1 MEELT
6 GALTGRGGSLRID
19 ILPPKLLPESMDID
33 DENYID
39 EIANDI
45 AESHRTYLTENL
57 EYAQELLLQ
66 EGLLDFAK
74 TATSKVMNFAKTAA
88 SKVMDGIN
96 FLVDKVKTFVS
107 NIGKWMVKMVKN
119 TGYYLM
125 AFNMNPVIKFS
136 I

>member
-1 MEELT
+1 M
-6 GALTGRGGSLRID
+6 
-19 ILPPKLLPESMDID
+19 
-33 DENYID
+33 
-39 EIANDI
+39 
-45 AESHRTYLTENL
+45 
-57 EYAQELLLQ
+57 LLQ

-107 NIGKWMVKMVKN
+107 KIGKWMVKMVKN

-125 AFNMNPVIKFS
+125 AFNLKPQMSFRIK
-136 I
+136 